1 MLRFVWKKNEKKKK
15 EEEEVEKKMMVMI
28 VLVVIMRRKKKRF
41 AFHSNWCVY
50 EDSKQLLSRSLH
62 DIEQHEPH

>member
-1 MLRFVWKKNEKKKK
+1 MLRFVWKKNEKKK
-15 EEEEVEKKMMVMI
+15 EEEEVEKKMI

-50 EDSKQLLSRSLH
+50 EDSRQLLSRSLH
-62 DIEQHEPH
+62 DIERHEPH

>member
-1 MLRFVWKKNEKKKK
+1 MLRFVWKKNEKKK
-15 EEEEVEKKMMVMI
+15 EEEVEKMMI

>member
-1 MLRFVWKKNEKKKK
+1 MLRFVWKKNEKKK
-15 EEEEVEKKMMVMI
+15 EEEEVEMMMI